1 MAAVIPRIP
10 TEITVHLG
18 APNASAANVTVPFVS
33 YIKNVASSEVYPT
46 WEPSALRAN
55 ILAIT
60 SFALNRVYTST
71 TAAGATPSIS
81 RPPPPTTRRMLK
93 GAISLRTSPRSLTR
107 PSIPISAAGALLS
120 PWPPNSATARPQPA
134 TA

>member
-33 YIKNVASSEVYPT
+33 YLKNVASSEVYPT

-60 SFALNRVYTST
+60 SFALNRVYTEYYRARGYDFDITST
-71 TAAGATPSIS
+71 TRYDQDTWSCFFNFMKI
-81 RPPPPTTRRMLK
+81 K
-93 GAISLRTSPRSLTR
+93 FHV
-107 PSIPISAAGALLS
+107 
-120 PWPPNSATARPQPA
+120 WDKTACCYIIVF
-134 TA
+134 